1 VRALVFA
8 WLALL
13 TACATLPRPA
23 APLTG
28 DSFELAGRFAA
39 RQGEEAASGRLQWRH
54 TASDDDLLLTSP
66 IGQGIARVTR
76 RDGRYLLETADG
88 RRIDAEDP
96 DVLVEEVLGWRF
108 PVASLPSWL
117 RARPIP
123 GRPAQVERADTG
135 EVSSISQDG
144 WRVEYL
150 AYGSPN
156 RLPQRIRL
164 ARGDLEVRLHV
175 DTWTTPD

>member
-1 VRALVFA
+1 
-8 WLALL
+8 
-13 TACATLPRPA
+13 
-23 APLTG
+23 
-28 DSFELAGRFAA
+28 
-39 RQGEEAASGRLQWRH
+39 
-54 TASDDDLLLTSP
+54 
-66 IGQGIARVTR
+66 
-76 RDGRYLLETADG
+76 
-88 RRIDAEDP
+88 
-96 DVLVEEVLGWRF
+96 
-108 PVASLPSWL
+108 
-117 RARPIP
+117 
-123 GRPAQVERADTG
+123 VERADTG